1 MYTEELF
8 HTIEASNVLAFIC
21 EIGFYHHI

>member
-1 MYTEELF
+1 MEELF
-8 HTIEASNVLAFIC
+8 HTIKTSNILAFIR

>member
-1 MYTEELF
+1 MEELF
-8 HTIEASNVLAFIC
+8 HTIKASNILAFIR

>member
-1 MYTEELF
+1 MEELF
-8 HTIEASNVLAFIC
+8 HTIKARNILAFIR